1 MVTPFNESST
11 FSSEPYTLIELLSR
25 RAQHQ
30 PDKSAYLFLTGEES
44 TAISYGELDL
54 QAKAIGA
61 SLQRLCVEGRL
72 AGARALLAY
81 PPGLEFIAAFFG
93 CLYAGVIAVPAYP
106 PKPTRNLKRL
116 QVIAA
121 DAGARVLLTTGRI
134 LSEANA
140 IFTHAPGLRS
150 LHWLAT
156 DNPDLELAKKCEYEP
171 TASHA
176 PAYLQYTSG
185 STATPK
191 GVIVSH
197 ANALS
202 NCYSSAHEF
211 GYDKNSVILSWLP
224 HYHDMGLVSGILLSL
239 YCGATGLLM
248 APASFQQQPFR
259 WLE

>member
-1 MVTPFNESST
+1 MIMVAPFNESSI
-11 FSSEPYTLIELLSR
+11 SPNEPSTLLELLSLRAR
-25 RAQHQ
+25 RQ
-30 PDKSAYLFLTGEES
+30 PDKSAYLFLNGEES
-44 TAISYGELDL
+44 TAISYDELDL

-61 SLQRLCVEGRL
+61 SLQRLRIEGRL
-72 AGARALLAY
+72 AGARALLIY
-81 PPGLEFIAAFFG
+81 PSGLEFIAAFFG

-140 IFTHAPGLRS
+140 IFTRAPELRS

-156 DNPDLELAKKCEYEP
+156 DNPDLELAERCDYEP
-171 TASHA
+171 TAGHA

-197 ANALS
+197 ANVLS
-202 NCYSSAHEF
+202 NCYSITHGF
-211 GYDKNSVILSWLP
+211 GYDKNSGALTWLP
-224 HYHDMGLVSGILLSL
+224 HYLTWV
-239 YCGATGLLM
+239 
-248 APASFQQQPFR
+248 
-259 WLE
+259 W